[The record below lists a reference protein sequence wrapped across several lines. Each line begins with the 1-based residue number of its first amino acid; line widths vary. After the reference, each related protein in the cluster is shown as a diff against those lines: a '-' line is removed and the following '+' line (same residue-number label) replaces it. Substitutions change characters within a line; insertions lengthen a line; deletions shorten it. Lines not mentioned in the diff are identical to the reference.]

1 MKKRIVFVL
10 CCLFL
15 LLLSACAGST
25 EKKYEH
31 TPYVST
37 ISKSDCFIC
46 GEHADY
52 WGENNVGIVNL
63 NTFDVL
69 RIEINR
75 YDMNGKAIEE
85 KAGFMQSGGMNCDD
99 DYVTAM
105 TDPDR
110 GYSHIQIKGEKNP
123 IDAAAIQSHLCQ
135 DCLDTI
141 NDMYFGEFAPEEY
154 AIVHFSKKTIRP
166 LIQNTP
172 WFMDGDF
179 GIDCEF
185 KEDGNIDLLIH
196 YSPVRYAD

>member
-105 TDPDR
+105 TAPDR

-154 AIVHFSKKTIRP
+154 AIVHFSEKTIRP
-166 LIQNTP
+166 LIQNTT
-172 WFMDGDF
+172 WFMCGDF